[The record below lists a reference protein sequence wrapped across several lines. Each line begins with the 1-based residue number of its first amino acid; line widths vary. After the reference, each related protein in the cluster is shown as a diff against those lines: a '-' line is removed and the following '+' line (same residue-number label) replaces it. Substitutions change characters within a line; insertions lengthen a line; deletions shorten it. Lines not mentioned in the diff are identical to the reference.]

1 MAVDDIVPL
10 DFETRSKVNLK
21 TAGSYRY
28 ARDESTQVL
37 TASFRLPGMAAVTN
51 SHRGPHLN
59 LPWANQAH
67 LDALLDHVHRGGR
80 VRAWNAIFEYLIWNY
95 VCVPKYGWPELKL
108 EQMIDTMAV
117 AAAHNLPQGLEK
129 CGEALGISEE
139 KLKSKRGKYLIQR
152 LCCEQK
158 ATKHQPAR
166 FIEDAELFGELV
178 GYCDQDVVAEETIG
192 RKLRPLTDAQQ
203 RAWVL
208 TQRINLRGVPLSL
221 TECTAFVQLIDF
233 EKDRLN
239 KELRA
244 LTGRA
249 VTAATKRDDL
259 LAWCNQQM
267 SERIELVEEEEQDEE
282 LAPLQAAL
290 AKIEEWQAE
299 NVPEFANLR
308 KKTVEEALE
317 RDDLPDGVRRAL
329 EIRAAVTQTS
339 TAKYAKMLKIVADD
353 STLKNLYVWHGAG
366 TGRWASRGGVNAQ
379 NFARPVLSERDIEL
393 AFQLIEAGKVAP
405 EELFRRFHL
414 LFGDDLMDAAK
425 SCLRGVLAAPP
436 GYDLIDADFSSI
448 ENRMAAFIA
457 GQWDKLE
464 LFAKGLDEYKTFAS
478 TTLYKVP
485 YEAVTKDQRQFT
497 KPVILGG
504 IFGLG
509 AKGLVAYAEQYNV
522 QMSLPEAEAAI
533 KGFRLAYRQVR
544 DCWYDCGDASIAAVR
559 NPGMWIEIN
568 ERLSMICHKN
578 FLWLKLP
585 SGRLICWSRPKV
597 ELKQVPWMEKFWVGY
612 DKDGQDIYGE
622 RPAWKEVVTVESI
635 DTKTRL
641 YKRHPLIGSSIFQ
654 SAVQGAAA
662 DVLTEGTFHTEEVGY
677 STVMLTHDENTALV
691 PEGWGDPD
699 EFGQL
704 LCTPKPWRLELP
716 LSYEAYRA
724 KRFRK

>member
-1 MAVDDIVPL
+1 MAVDDIASL
-10 DFETRSKVNLK
+10 DFESRSKVNLK
-21 TAGSYRY
+21 TEGAWRY
-28 ARDESTQVL
+28 SRCPSTEVL
-37 TASFRLPGMAAVTN
+37 TASFRLPGMAAVVH
-51 SHRGPHLN
+51 SHRGPYLN
-59 LPWANQAH
+59 APWSNADQ
-67 LDALLDHVHRGGR
+67 LQALLDHVRRGGKIR
-80 VRAWNAIFEYLIWNY
+80 GWNVMFEFLIWNH
-95 VCVPKYGWPELKL
+95 VCMPKYGWPELKL
-108 EQMIDTMAV
+108 EQLVDTMAC
-117 AAAHNLPQGLEK
+117 AAAHNLPQSLEK
-129 CGEALGISEE
+129 CGEALGIPEE

-158 ATKHQPAR
+158 ATKKQPAR
-166 FIEDAELFGELV
+166 FIEDEGLFGELV
-178 GYCDQDVVAEETIG
+178 GYCDQDVIAEETIAK
-192 RKLRPLTDAQQ
+192 KLRPLTDYQQ
-203 RAWVL
+203 RAWIL
-208 TQRINLRGVPLSL
+208 TQRINLRGVPLARL
-221 TECTAFVQLIDF
+221 ETVRFVQVIET
-233 EKDRLN
+233 EKERLN
-239 KELRA
+239 RELRA

-259 LAWCNQQM
+259 LRWCNTQM
-267 SERIELVEEEEQDEE
+267 PKPDLALFEPEEDEE
-282 LAPLQAAL
+282 LDPLAAAL
-290 AKIEEWQAE
+290 LRVEQWGAE
-299 NVPEFANLR
+299 NVPAIGDLK
-308 KKTVEEALE
+308 KKTVEQVLQ
-317 RDDLPDGVRRAL
+317 RDDLPAGVRRAL

-339 TAKYAKMLKIVADD
+339 TAKFAKMLKVVADD

-379 NFARPVLSERDIEL
+379 NFARPVLKELDIEV
-393 AFQLIEAGKVAP
+393 AFALIEMGTDVGLTPHA
-405 EELFRRFHL
+405 RFHL
-414 LFGDDLMDAAK
+414 MFGDDTMDAAK
-425 SCLRGVLAAPP
+425 SCLRGVLAAPE
-436 GYDLIDADFSSI
+436 GYDLIDADYSSI

-478 TTLYKVP
+478 TTLFKIP

-509 AKGLVAYAEQYNV
+509 AKGLVAYAEQYGV
-522 QMSLPEAEAAI
+522 SMSLEEAEAAV
-533 KGFRLAYRQVR
+533 KGFRQAYRQVR

-568 ERLSMICHKN
+568 ERLSMICHRN

-585 SGRLICWSRPKV
+585 SGRLICWSRPKI
-597 ELKQVPWMEKFWVGY
+597 EMKQAPWMEKFWIGY
-612 DKDGQDIYGE
+612 DADGQDVYGE

-635 DTKTRL
+635 DTKTRI

-654 SAVQGAAA
+654 SSVQGAAA